1 MASLQSY
8 SVHGNRYWRIVESF
22 RDKRGRPRIRVVRH
36 LGTAQKLL
44 ECLSEAP
51 GRPLY
56 AEERDFGATAA
67 LWDTAQQLD
76 IVRTIDTH
84 ARKRNQGPSVGEY
97 LLLAALNR
105 ALAPASKRKLG
116 AWYRNTILVRLLPLR
131 SAALRSQRFW
141 DHMHYLD
148 ESTLQR
154 IENDITRRLVEEW
167 KVNLQTLFYDTT
179 NFDTFLSS
187 ENPAR
192 LVQRGHAKSKRT
204 DLRIVGLALLVS
216 WDFHIPL
223 FSQIYEGNQNDSVTF
238 SRVLDDLVTRY
249 QMFREKCQSITLVF
263 DKGNNSADNFEDL
276 DGSPYHFI
284 GSLVPTQ
291 TWRFRCSSGDR
302 RCFDF
307 RAPIRE
313 ISRSPRHRN
322 LEQRSKARSGKGTG
336 RR

>member
-116 AWYRNTILVRLLPLR
+116 AWYRNTILVPGAELAFAGRGQRAVEGGKKEVLAHRR
-131 SAALRSQRFW
+131 S
-141 DHMHYLD
+141 
-148 ESTLQR
+148 
-154 IENDITRRLVEEW
+154 
-167 KVNLQTLFYDTT
+167 
-179 NFDTFLSS
+179 
-187 ENPAR
+187 
-192 LVQRGHAKSKRT
+192 
-204 DLRIVGLALLVS
+204 LVS
-216 WDFHIPL
+216 FAGMGIDR
-223 FSQIYEGNQNDSVTF
+223 SNDVQLL
-238 SRVLDDLVTRY
+238 R
-249 QMFREKCQSITLVF
+249 C
-263 DKGNNSADNFEDL
+263 
-276 DGSPYHFI
+276 
-284 GSLVPTQ
+284 VP
-291 TWRFRCSSGDR
+291 
-302 RCFDF
+302 
-307 RAPIRE
+307 E
-313 ISRSPRHRN
+313 I
-322 LEQRSKARSGKGTG
+322 
-336 RR
+336 

>member
-116 AWYRNTILVRLLPLR
+116 VWYRNTILVRLLPLR
-131 SAALRSQRFW
+131 SAALRSQEGAGPELRSEE
-141 DHMHYLD
+141 HTS
-148 ESTLQR
+148 ELQ
-154 IENDITRRLVEEW
+154 
-167 KVNLQTLFYDTT
+167 
-179 NFDTFLSS
+179 SHS
-187 ENPAR
+187 
-192 LVQRGHAKSKRT
+192 
-204 DLRIVGLALLVS
+204 
-216 WDFHIPL
+216 
-223 FSQIYEGNQNDSVTF
+223 
-238 SRVLDDLVTRY
+238 DLVCRLLL
-249 QMFREKCQSITLVF
+249 EKKNDEDTECQYAHAV
-263 DKGNNSADNFEDL
+263 
-276 DGSPYHFI
+276 
-284 GSLVPTQ
+284 
-291 TWRFRCSSGDR
+291 
-302 RCFDF
+302 
-307 RAPIRE
+307 
-313 ISRSPRHRN
+313 
-322 LEQRSKARSGKGTG
+322 
-336 RR
+336 

>member
-1 MASLQSY
+1 MASLQCY

-84 ARKRNQGPSVGEY
+84 ARKRDQGPSVGEY

-116 AWYRNTILVRLLPLR
+116 VWYRNTILVRLLPLR

-141 DHMHYLD
+141 DHMNYLD

-167 KVNLQTLFYDTT
+167 KVDLQTLFYDTT

-192 LVQRGHAKSKRT
+192 LAQRGHAKSKHT
-204 DLRIVGLALLVS
+204 DLRIDCDHAEPCIATGTNPWHPPAFGQEAS
-216 WDFHIPL
+216 CSTGSRETDR
-223 FSQIYEGNQNDSVTF
+223 SQ
-238 SRVLDDLVTRY
+238 
-249 QMFREKCQSITLVF
+249 
-263 DKGNNSADNFEDL
+263 
-276 DGSPYHFI
+276 P
-284 GSLVPTQ
+284 
-291 TWRFRCSSGDR
+291 
-302 RCFDF
+302 
-307 RAPIRE
+307 
-313 ISRSPRHRN
+313 
-322 LEQRSKARSGKGTG
+322 
-336 RR
+336 